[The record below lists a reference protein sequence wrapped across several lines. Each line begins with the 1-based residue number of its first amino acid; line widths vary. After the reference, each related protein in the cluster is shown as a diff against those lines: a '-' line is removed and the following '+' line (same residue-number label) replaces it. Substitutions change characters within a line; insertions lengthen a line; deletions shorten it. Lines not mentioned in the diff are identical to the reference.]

1 MIKVINFGAVG
12 AISTVFMVGCSFF
25 GGGDG
30 SDYQKSERMR
40 SERRI

>member
-1 MIKVINFGAVG
+1 MIKVINFGVVG
-12 AISTVFMVGCSFF
+12 AISAVFMAGCSFF

-30 SDYQKSERMR
+30 SHYQRSERMR